1 VCGEFVSAESLE
13 LLSSLLCGTDI
24 SLLQEAVRISAT
36 RIFVDG
42 RRLCGTV
49 EPSAASI
56 ARLELD
62 SALWRAATAAGV
74 DGREQAG
81 VTAIAGKGP
90 FVVTTSDEDF
100 ETRAVINATGR
111 WSNLSCPL
119 GAAGNPANGRNG
131 SNGNGSGRK
140 EKWIGLKGH
149 FAEAQP
155 SPSVDLYFFNG
166 GYCGVQPVTLQNDHG
181 PCGRINACAMV
192 RADVASKLEDVFA
205 LNHALRERSVGW
217 RPLMEPVTTSPLI
230 FRSPECV
237 RDGVFLAG
245 DAAGF
250 IDPFVGDGISLALRS
265 GSLAATLLAKALRNQ
280 ESLERA
286 AASYRALYEESFG
299 RVFRSSSRI
308 RRLLAM
314 PKPVRWIAL
323 TAVESSPALMR
334 YAVRATR

>member
-1 VCGEFVSAESLE
+1 
-13 LLSSLLCGTDI
+13 
-24 SLLQEAVRISAT
+24 
-36 RIFVDG
+36 
-42 RRLCGTV
+42 
-49 EPSAASI
+49 
-56 ARLELD
+56 
-62 SALWRAATAAGV
+62 
-74 DGREQAG
+74 
-81 VTAIAGKGP
+81 
-90 FVVTTSDEDF
+90 
-100 ETRAVINATGR
+100 
-111 WSNLSCPL
+111 
-119 GAAGNPANGRNG
+119 
-131 SNGNGSGRK
+131 
-140 EKWIGLKGH
+140 
-149 FAEAQP
+149 
-155 SPSVDLYFFNG
+155 
-166 GYCGVQPVTLQNDHG
+166 
-181 PCGRINACAMV
+181 
-192 RADVASKLEDVFA
+192 
-205 LNHALRERSVGW
+205 
-217 RPLMEPVTTSPLI
+217 MEPVTTSPLI